1 MSQRTR
7 LCEIC
12 MKPIEQDRLDSSPET
27 RLCTEHAEKI
37 KKHGGE
43 FIRSVSEERTSKPG
57 SIKVNIGGVNTSK
70 VRNAAAIER
79 LKDEYEAEK
88 WEKK

>member
-1 MSQRTR
+1 
-7 LCEIC
+7 
-12 MKPIEQDRLDSSPET
+12 MKPIELERIDSSPET

-43 FIRSVSEERTSKPG
+43 FVRSVSHEKTSKAG
-57 SIKVNIGGVNTSK
+57 SIKQNYGGVNTSK
-70 VRNAAAIER
+70 ERNLAAIER

-88 WEKK
+88 WEENKG